1 MCNKALNWAWTL
13 PLPTDAQCLTASYTD
28 MANEAGDCSPG
39 LRLSQQRTGVKRDR
53 IALLNRAFV
62 AAGLLTIVPGKP
74 GSARNSHT
82 YHLNVG
88 KKLAKPLKIRAP
100 RRGRWPPT
108 DPVGY
113 LANPFRQTVGK
124 HLSCPAVEP
133 LPFSSIPSDSWSSGG
148 TTLAVPNGVGRD
160 LTLASLIN
168 PR

>member
-113 LANPFRQTVGK
+113 LANPASIQNSFRDQGGPHVRVGGGPHVASQNP
-124 HLSCPAVEP
+124 HLTA
-133 LPFSSIPSDSWSSGG
+133 
-148 TTLAVPNGVGRD
+148 
-160 LTLASLIN
+160 IN
-168 PR
+168 PNYGQRAHAFRARRPCKSE